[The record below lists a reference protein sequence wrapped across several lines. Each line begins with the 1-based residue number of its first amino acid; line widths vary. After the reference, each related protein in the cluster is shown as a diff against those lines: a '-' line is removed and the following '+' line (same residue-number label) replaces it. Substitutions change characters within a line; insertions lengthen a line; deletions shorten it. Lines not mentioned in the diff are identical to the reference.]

1 MGNGVECDGSYNHYS
16 VTDCYIYQC
25 YDAGV
30 SNQDPAEDPEVTGRA
45 TGNIRNVVQKNITYA
60 RNVFAYNDM
69 PVEIFFTL
77 EDNAGY
83 GRHRMEN
90 VLIEEN
96 YFLYTGYGWYMGIKG
111 AVGSAYMGH
120 SAPNASKNF
129 RILNNVFYLSTGPLL
144 QTGAPKKWQP
154 KVEGNTYVQND
165 GGILIM
171 WPGIEGEG
179 RQVLYPYFYNEYR
192 DTVTDTIKNVLG
204 DKKATVLKN

>member
-1 MGNGVECDGSYNHYS
+1 MG
-16 VTDCYIYQC
+16 T
-25 YDAGV
+25 
-30 SNQDPAEDPEVTGRA
+30 
-45 TGNIRNVVQKNITYA
+45 
-60 RNVFAYNDM
+60 
-69 PVEIFFTL
+69 
-77 EDNAGY
+77 
-83 GRHRMEN
+83 
-90 VLIEEN
+90 
-96 YFLYTGYGWYMGIKG
+96 KG

-171 WPGIEGEG
+171 WPGIEGEC